1 VGTVG
6 ELQYQCGMSL
16 DGFIAGPNGD
26 MSWMAGN
33 TGPDPTVDRIKRET
47 GALLVGRNTFGG
59 DDPNRGT
66 EHEGEPYGGGW
77 IGEQFVLTHRA
88 PERPVQGVTFVTD
101 FADAVTAAK
110 VSAGEK
116 YVGVLGAN
124 IAAQCIEAGLL
135 DEVFVFIAPVML
147 GDGVRLFSKP
157 GGGRV
162 RLERLELIESSNA
175 LRFRVIK

>member
-1 VGTVG
+1 
-6 ELQYQCGMSL
+6 
-16 DGFIAGPNGD
+16 
-26 MSWMAGN
+26 
-33 TGPDPTVDRIKRET
+33 
-47 GALLVGRNTFGG
+47 
-59 DDPNRGT
+59 
-66 EHEGEPYGGGW
+66 
-77 IGEQFVLTHRA
+77 
-88 PERPVQGVTFVTD
+88 
-101 FADAVTAAK
+101 VTAAK
-110 VSAGEK
+110 VSAGQK

-175 LRFRVIK
+175 LRFRVVK

>member
-1 VGTVG
+1 MGAVG
-6 ELQYQCGMSL
+6 ELQYQCATSL

-26 MSWMAGN
+26 MSWLAGQ
-33 TGPDPTVDRIKRET
+33 TGPNPTVTRIMRET

-77 IGEQFVLTHRA
+77 TGTQFVLTHRV
-88 PERPVQGVTFVTD
+88 PEPPVPGVTFVTEL
-101 FADAVTAAK
+101 AEAVTAAK
-110 VSAGEK
+110 AAAGEK
-116 YVGVLGAN
+116 YVGVLGAQV
-124 IAAQCIEAGLL
+124 AAQCIEAGLL

-157 GGGRV
+157 GGRRV
-162 RLERLELIESSNA
+162 RLERLEVIESVSA
-175 LRFRVIK
+175 MRYRVLK